1 MKRAACLD
9 RCVWSLDSRLRA
21 KERIILTRHGKPLAA
36 LVPLEDLALLEE
48 LEDQADVE
56 AARAALAEAE
66 EKGTMSWEEFKASLG
81 R

>member
-1 MKRAACLD
+1 MAPGPPPTEPTTSAR
-9 RCVWSLDSRLRA
+9 
-21 KERIILTRHGKPLAA
+21 
-36 LVPLEDLALLEE
+36 
-48 LEDQADVE
+48 DQADVE